1 MAGTAQADRAAGDA
15 GGCHP
20 RSRVCRHDSPVWRHS
35 GCSAGA
41 VAFRTAMA
49 MAFFC
54 PTNTTRRLPGVTPR
68 VEKIGP
74 AEPAGDERV
83 NLGLVSGSADDPSGA
98 QMVSTSISI

>member
-1 MAGTAQADRAAGDA
+1 
-15 GGCHP
+15 
-20 RSRVCRHDSPVWRHS
+20 
-35 GCSAGA
+35 
-41 VAFRTAMA
+41 MA

-98 QMVSTSISI
+98 QMVSTSISIAASPNISTMNAVASYSSEIPMMPPSCGDNRITVDAGKIIH